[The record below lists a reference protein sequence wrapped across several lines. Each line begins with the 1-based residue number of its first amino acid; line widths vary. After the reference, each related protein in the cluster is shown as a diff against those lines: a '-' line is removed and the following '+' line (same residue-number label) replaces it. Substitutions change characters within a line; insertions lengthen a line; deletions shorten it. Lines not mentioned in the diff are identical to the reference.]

1 MNTYN
6 THTQERQTALIN
18 ASGEGHLEIVRLLLE
33 RGANVKAV
41 MHVRRVLNCVLCIV

>member
-1 MNTYN
+1 MTYN
-6 THTQERQTALIN
+6 TQERQTALIN

-41 MHVRRVLNCVLCIV
+41 MHVRTGLSSSVLLWIA